1 MCGRRCDTC
10 EEISV
15 STVTDVSSSSF
26 VTITVLG
33 SLSPVFLHFQLG
45 HRKRHY
51 RASMLLSIF
60 NLVYVV
66 YLSMPGHRRRAVRT
80 LDLIDDDSRILRCV
94 RYSAVHDKQTTKCT
108 SERSVNSTTTQHEP
122 TSHLSSQCSPFS
134 QRPRPATRPIRSSSA
149 CQCQAC

>member
-33 SLSPVFLHFQLG
+33 SLSRVFKRFHLG

-51 RASMLLSIF
+51 RASMLLF
-60 NLVYVV
+60 
-66 YLSMPGHRRRAVRT
+66 
-80 LDLIDDDSRILRCV
+80 
-94 RYSAVHDKQTTKCT
+94 
-108 SERSVNSTTTQHEP
+108 
-122 TSHLSSQCSPFS
+122 LSSILYMLYIYQC
-134 QRPRPATRPIRSSSA
+134 PAIGAARSELST
-149 CQCQAC
+149 